1 MMPVD
6 TRLTYD
12 DLSLLPDDGKR
23 YEIIEGELFV
33 TLAPRIL
40 HQVVVSQLLFEL
52 LAFVRREGL
61 GRVLVAPVDVV
72 LSEFDI
78 VEPDLVYVSNQ
89 HLSIIT
95 EKNVV
100 GAPDLVI
107 EVLSESTEKR
117 DRTTKLKLYA
127 RFGVLEYWI
136 INPYGPSA
144 DVYRRGESG
153 LSLAATLAPE
163 EALTSPLLPGFS
175 APLHRLIA

>member
-1 MMPVD
+1 MALVGRQGTA
-6 TRLTYD
+6 TRHLGPY
-12 DLSLLPDDGKR
+12 
-23 YEIIEGELFV
+23 
-33 TLAPRIL
+33 
-40 HQVVVSQLLFEL
+40 
-52 LAFVRREGL
+52 L
-61 GRVLVAPVDVV
+61 GRQLG
-72 LSEFDI
+72 
-78 VEPDLVYVSNQ
+78 
-89 HLSIIT
+89 
-95 EKNVV
+95 V